1 MSATATRTAA
11 TSVSRK
17 EMDELLTMVW
27 ALMDKLMELSQAH
40 PELVTA
46 NQLCGVLVGLLSDRQ
61 AAAEARS

>member
-27 ALMDKLMELSQAH
+27 ALMDRIMELGPSH

-46 NQLCGVLVGLLSDRQ
+46 NQLCGVLVGVLKERQ
-61 AAAEARS
+61 EAAEARS

>member
-27 ALMDKLMELSQAH
+27 ALMDKLMELTPAH

-46 NQLCGVLVGLLSDRQ
+46 NQLCGVLVGLLKERQ
-61 AAAEARS
+61 EAGEAKS